1 MKKFMKNGFI
11 CTLLI
16 GVLSYCH
23 SFGQANQI
31 VLAGKVFDK
40 ATQEPLPYATV
51 RIKGKSIGIV
61 TNQVGEFTFNFVD
74 QYLNDTLVISMM
86 GYETYTCVIKKL
98 EDWNNLFFQLELK
111 TIILNEIVITDK
123 ELSPK
128 EIVEKAINN
137 VKFNYPQEPYLLDGF
152 YRDFKKENEKYVALL
167 EAAISI
173 YDKGYSTPRPK
184 QRRQLQ
190 ENIFIY
196 EIRKSKTVDY
206 KANIYTN
213 LNLLD
218 GLMIS
223 NDVRYIN
230 FALDVSTRKYELEKY
245 IYQDE
250 LLVYVIKTN
259 YPWSSRIFIDAESF
273 AILKIEMDARWE
285 GVEKNEWKMNDSI
298 MNRTTFIKKTLKFKK
313 HEREY
318 FLEYMNYSWRIEG
331 FKKGSDQVLFTSDF
345 YQELLV
351 NNVISQNVKKPALEN
366 RMDAGKVLELQTKAY
381 NENFWKTYNI
391 IQESPLN
398 KRIIQDLEEA
408 EVLEEQFKKGGLQKK
423 EEGRLSGRK
432 QRKNK

>member
-1 MKKFMKNGFI
+1 MKKFTTTAFLS
-11 CTLLI
+11 TLLI
-16 GVLSYCH
+16 GVLLYCH

-31 VLAGKVFDK
+31 VLTGKVIEK

-51 RIKGKSIGIV
+51 SLKGKSIGVV
-61 TNQVGEFTFNFVD
+61 TNQLGEFTFHFSD
-74 QYLNDTLVISMM
+74 QYLNDTLMISMM
-86 GYETYTCVIKKL
+86 GYETYMSVIK
-98 EDWNNLFFQLELK
+98 NLKDLDRLFLQLELK

-123 ELSPK
+123 ELTPK
-128 EIVEKAINN
+128 EIVEKAIRNI
-137 VKFNYPQEPYLLDGF
+137 KFNYPQEPYLLDGF

-173 YDKGYSTPRPK
+173 YDKGYSVPRPK
-184 QRRQLQ
+184 QRRHLQ
-190 ENIFIY
+190 ENVFIN

-206 KANIYTN
+206 KANIYIN

-218 GLMIS
+218 ELMIS

-230 FALDVSTRKYELEKY
+230 FALDVPTKKYELEKY
-245 IYQDE
+245 VYQGE
-250 LLVYVIKTN
+250 QLVYVIKTN
-259 YPWSSRIFIDAESF
+259 YPWLSRIFIDADTF

-298 MNRTTFIKKTLKFKK
+298 MNRTSYIKKTVKFKK
-313 HEREY
+313 YDGKY

-331 FKKGSDQVLFTSDF
+331 FKKGSYKILFTSDF

-351 NNVISQNVKKPALEN
+351 NNVISQNIRKPALEN
-366 RMDAGKVLELQTKAY
+366 RMNADKVLELQTKPY

-398 KRIIQDLEEA
+398 KRIIKDLEEA
-408 EVLEEQFKKGGLQKK
+408 EVLEEQFKEGGLPEGAKETKRKK
-423 EEGRLSGRK
+423 
-432 QRKNK
+432 KN

>member
-1 MKKFMKNGFI
+1 MKKGFI

-23 SFGQANQI
+23 SFGQANPI
-31 VLAGKVFDK
+31 VLTGKVFDK

-51 RIKGKSIGIV
+51 SIKGKSVGVV
-61 TNQVGEFTFNFVD
+61 TNPLGEFTFNFSD
-74 QYLNDTLVISMM
+74 QYLNDTLMISMM
-86 GYETYTCVIKKL
+86 GYETYMCVIKKL
-98 EDWNNLFFQLELK
+98 EDRGNLFFQLELK
-111 TIILNEIVITDK
+111 TIMLNEIVITDK
-123 ELSPK
+123 ELTPK
-128 EIVEKAINN
+128 EIVEKAIQNI
-137 VKFNYPQEPYLLDGF
+137 KLNYPQEPYLLDGF
-152 YRDFKKENEKYVALL
+152 YRDFKKEKEKYVALL

-173 YDKGYSTPRPK
+173 YDKGYLAPRPK

-190 ENIFIY
+190 ETVFIN
-196 EIRKSKTVDY
+196 EIRKSKTVGY

-230 FALDVSTRKYELEKY
+230 FALDIATKKYELEKY
-245 IYQDE
+245 VYQGE
-250 LLVYVIKTN
+250 QLVYVIKTN
-259 YPWSSRIFIDAESF
+259 YPWSSRIFIDADTF

-313 HEREY
+313 YEGKY
-318 FLEYMNYSWRIEG
+318 FLEYINYSWRIEG
-331 FKKGSDQVLFTSDF
+331 FKMGLNEILFTSDF

-351 NNVISQNVKKPALEN
+351 NNVISKNIIRPALES
-366 RMDAGKVLELQTKAY
+366 RMNVDKVLELQTKTY

-398 KRIIQDLEEA
+398 KRIIKDLA
-408 EVLEEQFKKGGLQKK
+408 EVEALEEQFKKEGLSEEAKTIRRGKK
-423 EEGRLSGRK
+423 
-432 QRKNK
+432 N

>member
-1 MKKFMKNGFI
+1 MKKFTATAFLS
-11 CTLLI
+11 TLLI

-31 VLAGKVFDK
+31 VLTGKVFDK

-51 RIKGKSIGIV
+51 SIKRKSIGVV
-61 TNQVGEFTFNFVD
+61 TNPLGEFTFNFAD
-74 QYLNDTLVISMM
+74 QYLNDTLMISMM
-86 GYETYTCVIKKL
+86 GYETYMSVIKNL
-98 EDWNNLFFQLELK
+98 EDRDRLFFQLELK
-111 TIILNEIVITDK
+111 TTILNEVVITDK
-123 ELSPK
+123 ELTPK
-128 EIVEKAINN
+128 EIVERAIDN

-152 YRDFKKENEKYVALL
+152 YRDFKRENEKYVALL

-173 YDKGYSTPRPK
+173 YDKGYSVPRPK

-190 ENIFIY
+190 ENVFIN
-196 EIRKSKTVDY
+196 EIRKSKTVEY
-206 KANIYTN
+206 KAKIYTN

-230 FALDVSTRKYELEKY
+230 FALDVPTKKYELEKY
-245 IYQDE
+245 VYQGE
-250 LLVYVIKTN
+250 QLVYVIKTN
-259 YPWSSRIFIDAESF
+259 YPWLSRIFIDADTF

-298 MNRTTFIKKTLKFKK
+298 MNRTSYIKKTVKFKK
-313 HEREY
+313 YEGKY

-331 FKKGSDQVLFTSDF
+331 FKKGSDKILFTSDF

-351 NNVISQNVKKPALEN
+351 NNVISQNIRKPALEN
-366 RMDAGKVLELQTKAY
+366 RMNADKVLELQTKPY

-398 KRIIQDLEEA
+398 KRIIKDLDEA
-408 EVLEEQFKKGGLQKK
+408 EVLEEQFKKGGLPEGAK
-423 EEGRLSGRK
+423 ETKRK
-432 QRKNK
+432 RKN